1 MSRYCRSCVFLFWAL
16 FLSLFFLL
24 EGCKATS
31 CSVVD
36 QLLLGPLFERL
47 NRGKRKEMEGRKE
60 GSEGGGFYML
70 FRLCDNNPLKNF

>member
-1 MSRYCRSCVFLFWAL
+1 MSRYCRSCLFLFVAL

-36 QLLLGPLFERL
+36 QLLEGPLFERL
-47 NRGKRKEMEGRKE
+47 KRGKRKEKKRNEGRKE
-60 GSEGGGFYML
+60 GRNGGALLNAF
-70 FRLCDNNPLKNF
+70 PSV